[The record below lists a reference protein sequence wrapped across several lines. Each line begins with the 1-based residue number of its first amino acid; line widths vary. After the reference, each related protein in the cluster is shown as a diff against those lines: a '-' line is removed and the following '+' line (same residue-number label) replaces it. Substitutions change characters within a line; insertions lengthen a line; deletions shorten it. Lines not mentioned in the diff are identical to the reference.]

1 MALRSAFI
9 GLKELADDLLID
21 LSQKIIINY
30 PGIVNSHRDMSKMYD
45 ALEVKAI
52 IDIVDP
58 LTVKCDIFEFI
69 NEKTNVF
76 SSKGFE
82 QLYNAVTSLN
92 KRNKGFGLYTC
103 PPYTF
108 AVYKNEFGYILL
120 DTHPVPAECLGTRQA
135 QVIKSFDKSHC
146 SLLDIC
152 CWILCRVAL
161 SMNNQ
166 AVCYHY
172 LSLLD

>member
-1 MALRSAFI
+1 MALLSASI

-30 PGIVNSHRDMSKMYD
+30 PGIVNLHRDMSKMYD

-52 IDIVDP
+52 IVDP

-69 NEKTNVF
+69 NKKTNVF

-82 QLYNAVTSLN
+82 QLYNALTSLN
-92 KRNKGFGLYTC
+92 KRNKGFGLYIC

-108 AVYKNEFGYILL
+108 AVYKNEFG
-120 DTHPVPAECLGTRQA
+120 
-135 QVIKSFDKSHC
+135 
-146 SLLDIC
+146 
-152 CWILCRVAL
+152 
-161 SMNNQ
+161 
-166 AVCYHY
+166 
-172 LSLLD
+172 